1 MIYPKF
7 PECKIECG
15 IEENAEAMVAWV
27 EDMINIAI
35 ERYDL
40 RSRIAQ
46 DIFEEVHLA
55 GVSAGEEKERIQ
67 NEGCKY

>member
-1 MIYPKF
+1 MIFPDF

-15 IEENAEAMVAWV
+15 IEENGEAMITWV

-40 RSRIAQ
+40 RSRIAR

-55 GVSAGEEKERIQ
+55 GYCEGTESERIR
-67 NEGCKY
+67 NEGS